1 MIKKSLMTL
10 LLGVLMIFTGVQT
23 ASASA
28 YKDVA
33 EDFWAYREID
43 DVVTR
48 DVIYLFGDGTFR
60 PWETVE
66 RVEFTGMLL
75 RALGLSTAP
84 ITQTPNYSDVNTSTF
99 GYEDIARSDQF
110 GLIYGY
116 TDGEFKPS
124 RLITKAETASIMSHI
139 TKDSDVDTTLIQQF
153 SDWQEVPNW
162 CVFPFSKAIKY
173 GLYVNHPLENEL
185 NPQRNLNRAE
195 AAVLL
200 AKLMRKM
207 NLVEDKYKVEEQ
219 EEPVAEEPA
228 EYLISTEHFYAL
240 PKIAVDRL
248 NITNLRRI
256 ILAGNVFE
264 VEFLEKFNSTK
275 HQIGDEVVFYFPKD
289 VYTKEGTLVIP
300 QNSKLYATIE
310 ELRKKDWINKNAEV
324 YLHFYKLVFP
334 DGKETEFIARVLND
348 KEGILSENYWL
359 KPLEY
364 TLAGAAIGAGS
375 GIGIGAGC
383 DEIGNG
389 LAIGLPTGAGVGLL
403 TGFLTKGVNFKA
415 HRNEKVLVELKVDSS
430 IWNEGVEPIK
440 Y

>member
-1 MIKKSLMTL
+1 MNFKRSFMTL
-10 LLGVLMIFTGVQT
+10 LFSVLMLFTGMQI
-23 ASASA
+23 ASAGS

-33 EDFWAYREID
+33 EDFWAYPEID
-43 DVVTR
+43 DVVSR
-48 DVIYLFGDGTFR
+48 DVIYLFDDGTFR

-75 RALGLSTAP
+75 RALNLSTAP
-84 ITQTPNYSDVNTSTF
+84 ITQTPNYSDVNMSTF

-139 TKDSDVDTTLIQQF
+139 TKDSDIDTSLIRQF
-153 SDWQEVPNW
+153 SDWEEVPGW

-185 NPQRNLNRAE
+185 NPNRNLNRAE

-200 AKLMRKM
+200 AKLMKAL
-207 NLVEDKYKVEEQ
+207 NLVEDKYKVEEETQ
-219 EEPVAEEPA
+219 PEEPA
-228 EYLISTEHFYAL
+228 EYLMSTEHFYAL
-240 PKIAVDRL
+240 PKVAVDRL

-264 VEFLEKFNSTK
+264 VEFLNKFNSKK
-275 HQIGDEVVFYFPKD
+275 HQIGDEVEFYFPKD

-300 QNSKLYATIE
+300 KNSRLLATIE

-324 YLHFYKLVFP
+324 YLHFYKLIFP
-334 DGKETEFIARVLND
+334 DGKETEFIARVLNNN
-348 KEGILSENYWL
+348 EGVLRENYWL

-364 TLAGAAIGAGS
+364 TLAGAAIGTGAGL
-375 GIGIGAGC
+375 GIGAGC
-383 DEIGNG
+383 HEIGNG

-403 TGFLTKGVNFKA
+403 TGFLTKGVNYKA

-430 IWNEGVEPIK
+430 IWNDGVEPIRD
-440 Y
+440 